1 MTTHLTERSGLTMC
15 SAEYNRIFLNVL
27 QDKGVDI
34 SKWLQKAHI
43 DFEIMNKLS
52 GFMLYRDVETFFTR
66 NIEPLGIDGLGLA
79 VGERTDITSH
89 GSLAY
94 TVLSSPSY
102 LEGFQAFQ
110 RFMKLRSSFIT
121 FSISLTEDEFTFN
134 FVLTEKMTPNVA
146 RFYLE
151 CAISGTYTFIGQY
164 LKNQSF
170 PAHCVFNY
178 SEPHYREQYVNRFGN
193 NVVFNGKTN
202 SLTVDRSLLAA
213 AETSVNP
220 SIFSLAKQQCES
232 DLQQFEQAE
241 CIVTRIRNL
250 LFESPWYFPPQE
262 EIANQFSMSIRTLRR
277 KLNDAGTTYQAVLD
291 SIRESLAKDYLKNSQ
306 WTISE
311 IADMLGYSEPSNFKR
326 AFKRW
331 SGFTPS
337 EFRAA
342 SPANPDIGRPLYE
355 APQLSEA
362 RA

>member
-1 MTTHLTERSGLTMC
+1 MTTPLTERSGLTMC

-34 SKWLQKAHI
+34 SEWLQQAHF
-43 DFEIMNKLS
+43 DFEIMNKLT

-66 NIEPLGIDGLGLA
+66 NIEPLKIDGLGLS

-89 GSLAY
+89 GTLAY

-121 FSISLTEDEFTFN
+121 FSLSLTEEELSFN
-134 FVLTEKMTPNVA
+134 FVLTEKMTPYVA

-151 CAISGTYTFIGQY
+151 CAISGTYTFIGQF
-164 LKNQSF
+164 LKNKSF
-170 PAHCVFNY
+170 PAKCVFSYPEPLY
-178 SEPHYREQYVNRFGN
+178 SKQYQNRFGN
-193 NVVFNGKTN
+193 NVSFDGNTN
-202 SLTVDRSLLAA
+202 SLTVSRNLLAA

-232 DLQQFEQAE
+232 ELQQFEQAE

-250 LFESPWYFPPQE
+250 LFESPWYFPSQE

-291 SIRESLAKDYLKNSQ
+291 SIRESLAKDYLKNSH
-306 WTISE
+306 WSVNE

-331 SGFTPS
+331 SGYTPNS
-337 EFRAA
+337 FRAA
-342 SPANPDIGRPLYE
+342 TTQPDSSLSYNKM
-355 APQLSEA
+355 PQQALG
-362 RA
+362 